1 MCWSGFGTEKWLKLV
16 MDFMYFTNTA
26 LVDFFFF
33 FWLKSNT
40 IQISHT

>member
-16 MDFMYFTNTA
+16 MDFMYFANTA

-33 FWLKSNT
+33 WLKSN
-40 IQISHT
+40 IVQIPHI

>member
-16 MDFMYFTNTA
+16 MDFRYFANTA

-33 FWLKSNT
+33 FLVEK
-40 IQISHT
+40 